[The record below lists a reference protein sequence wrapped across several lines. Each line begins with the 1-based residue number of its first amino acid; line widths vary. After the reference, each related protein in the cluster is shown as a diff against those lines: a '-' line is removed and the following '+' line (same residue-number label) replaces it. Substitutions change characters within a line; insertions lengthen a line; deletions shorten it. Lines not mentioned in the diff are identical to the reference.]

1 MKILYGDRVGRM
13 QGVKASQKHR
23 WMLIEQAGGWQ
34 DGSQFRML
42 KYLFCLVQ
50 MRPDQ
55 VWIFSQFDSR
65 RLVCVPHAAVDLK
78 GGRTDARPRRSIES
92 RCIVRFTD

>member
-1 MKILYGDRVGRM
+1 MRILYGDRVGRM

-23 WMLIEQAGGWQ
+23 WMFIDQAGY
-34 DGSQFRML
+34 DVIRNRIEIL
-42 KYLFCLVQ
+42 YLLQ

-65 RLVCVPHAAVDLK
+65 RPMCVPHAAIDLQTV
-78 GGRTDARPRRSIES
+78 RSDARPRTSIES
-92 RCIVRFTD
+92 RCIVRYSD

>member
-1 MKILYGDRVGRM
+1 MKIQYGDRVGRM

-23 WMLIEQAGGWQ
+23 WMLIEEAGRKARWLTV
-34 DGSQFRML
+34 DD
-42 KYLFCLVQ
+42 FCFVQ

-65 RLVCVPHAAVDLK
+65 RPLCVPHAAIELK
-78 GGRTDARPRRSIES
+78 TCRADARPRTSIES
-92 RCIVRFTD
+92 RCIVRYTD

>member
-1 MKILYGDRVGRM
+1 MKIQYGDRVGRM

-23 WMLIEQAGGWQ
+23 WMLIEQAG
-34 DGSQFRML
+34 RMARWFTVHD
-42 KYLFCLVQ
+42 FCFVQ

-65 RLVCVPHAAVDLK
+65 RLVCVPHAAIDLK